1 MLDTVIRGAEVIDG
15 TGGLRRRADVGISA
29 GRVVTVGTVD
39 DRASRTVDGAG
50 LVLAPGF
57 IDVHTHFDAQVFWDP
72 ALTPSPLHGV
82 TSIVGG
88 NCGFTIAP
96 LTEDAGDYLVRM
108 LSRVEGMPLAALQ
121 QGVPWNWSTTAE
133 YFSRIEGML
142 AMNAGFMVGHSAM
155 RRVVMGE
162 DATVRECTEPELEA
176 MKSLLRDGLAAGGM
190 GFSTSRGSSH
200 QDWDGN
206 PVPSRHAS
214 ADEIVALAA
223 VCKDFPGTS
232 LEMVPTG
239 WLFDDFE
246 KDLMP
251 RMTVEAQ
258 RPLNWN
264 LVLAN
269 ADSLP
274 RHLTNLELGT
284 EARRRGGKIV
294 ALAMPIDFPAR
305 FCFLTPFVLDGLPGW
320 GHPMAQPV
328 AERLRLLR
336 DPVERRH
343 LEELA
348 ATTETHM
355 HVVDWGNKLIAET
368 FTPETERYEG
378 RKVAD
383 IAAEEGKSPFDALVD
398 IVCADELRTG
408 FTRIPPVSTPADW
421 AARAQIWRDDRT
433 LIGGSDAGAH
443 LDFLATFNY
452 TTHLLQHAVRG
463 AQALSLEECVRM
475 LTHDPARLYGL
486 RDRGVIR
493 EGAIADLVLF
503 DPDTVGS
510 EDVRTRCDLPGGAG
524 RLYAGAVGIDRVLVG
539 GTEIVE
545 GGRMTGARP
554 GQLLKSGRDTDTPA
568 LVGQ

>member
-15 TGGLRRRADVGISA
+15 TGSPRRRADVGISA

-39 DRASRTVDGAG
+39 DGASRVLDADG

-82 TSIVGG
+82 TSIVAG

-96 LTEDAGDYLVRM
+96 LTDDASDYLVRM
-108 LSRVEGMPLAALQ
+108 LSRVEGMPLQALQ

-133 YFSRIEGML
+133 YLSRIEGTL

-162 DATVRECTEPELEA
+162 DATHRECTATELDA
-176 MKSLLRDGLAAGGM
+176 MKTLLRDGLAAGGM
-190 GFSTSRGSSH
+190 GFSTSRGRSH

-206 PVPSRHAS
+206 PVPSRHAG

-223 VCKDFPGTS
+223 VCREFPGTS
-232 LEMVPTG
+232 LEMVPSG

-269 ADSLP
+269 AESLP
-274 RHLTNLELGT
+274 RHLVNLELST

-305 FCFLTPFVLDGLPGW
+305 FCFLTPFVLDALPGW
-320 GHPMAQPV
+320 GHPMALPV
-328 AERLRLLR
+328 PERLALLR
-336 DPVERRH
+336 DPLERKR
-343 LEELA
+343 LEEQA
-348 ATTETHM
+348 ATTDTHM

-368 FTPETERYEG
+368 FAPELKHYEG

-383 IAAEEGKSPFDALVD
+383 IAAAEGKSPFDALVD

-408 FTRIPPVSTPADW
+408 FTRIPPESTPADW
-421 AARAQIWRDDRT
+421 EARAQIWRDDRT

-452 TTHLLQHAVRG
+452 TTFLLQRVVRG
-463 AQALSLEECVRM
+463 AQALTLEECVRM
-475 LTHDPARLYGL
+475 LTHDPACLYGL
-486 RDRGVIR
+486 RDRGVVR

-503 DPDTVGS
+503 DPETVGT
-510 EDVRTRCDLPGGAG
+510 EEIRTRYDLPGGAG
-524 RLYAGAVGIDRVLVG
+524 RLYAEAVGIDRVLVG
-539 GTEIVE
+539 GTEIVA
-545 GGRMTGARP
+545 GGKMTGARP
-554 GQLLKSGRDTDTPA
+554 GQLLRSGRDTDTPA
-568 LVGQ
+568 LN

>member
-1 MLDTVIRGAEVIDG
+1 MLDTVIRGADVVDG
-15 TGGLRRRADVGISA
+15 TGAPRRRADVGMKA

-39 DRASRTVDGAG
+39 DSATRTIDGAG

-82 TSIVGG
+82 TSIVAG
-88 NCGFTIAP
+88 NCGFSIAP
-96 LTEDAGDYLVRM
+96 LSDDAGDYLVRM
-108 LSRVEGMPLAALQ
+108 LSRVEGMPLAALR

-133 YFSRIEGML
+133 YFSRVEGTL

-162 DATVRECTEPELEA
+162 EATSRQCTEAELES

-223 VCKDFPGTS
+223 VCKEFPGTS

-284 EARRRGGKIV
+284 EAHRRGGRIV

-320 GHPMAQPV
+320 GHPMALPV
-328 AERLRLLR
+328 ADRLQLLR
-336 DPVERRH
+336 DPVERKR

-348 ATTETHM
+348 AATKTHV

-368 FTPETERYEG
+368 FMTENKRYEG
-378 RKVAD
+378 RRVAD

-398 IVCADELRTG
+398 IVCVDELRTG
-408 FTRIPPVSTPADW
+408 FTRIPPESTPADW
-421 AARAQIWRDDRT
+421 EARARIWRDERT

-452 TTHLLQHAVRG
+452 TTHLLQHAVRD

-486 RDRGVIR
+486 RDRGVVR
-493 EGAIADLVLF
+493 EGAVADLVLL
-503 DPDTVGS
+503 DPDTVGT

-524 RLYAGAVGIDRVLVG
+524 RLYAGAIGIDRVFVA

-545 GGRMTGARP
+545 AGAMTGARP
-554 GQLLKSGRDTDTPA
+554 GQLLKSGRDTETPA
-568 LVGQ
+568 LV